1 MKIQKNTIYISF
13 ILFLTSSIIGYFFE
27 KTIPSNF
34 LYSLILTISS
44 SSFVALF
51 ITIPQYL
58 NNKKILLENYRDEVN
73 KIINSVKDIEYLK
86 FDAPIELIKN
96 YYKEQTKID
105 AYNQYINNP
114 AKEELINYYK
124 EKIKLDIITTQKK
137 QDDQINEFARNKAIF
152 MINLYDENLI
162 KIVKQYFEIS
172 KLDLSKIIYY
182 YNDISLLNIRS
193 SLYNFITNDIH
204 KKIIEYIHLIKNHSY
219 TLNDF
224 INNEI
229 TKKYE
234 VLDILILLQ
243 SNTFE
248 YENYNLNGV
257 DFKKSY
263 NKMYMDLCNNNE
275 KLNSK
280 IYKYKY
286 KPIIFSPSQELT

>member
-1 MKIQKNTIYISF
+1 MKIQKYTIYISF

-27 KTIPSNF
+27 KIILSNF
-34 LYSLILTISS
+34 LNSLILAISS
-44 SSFVALF
+44 SSFVVLF

-124 EKIKLDIITTQKK
+124 ENIKLDIITTQKK
-137 QDDQINEFARNKAIF
+137 QDNQINEFARNKAIF

-172 KLDLSKIIYY
+172 KIDLSKIIYY
-182 YNDISLLNIRS
+182 YNDIALLNIKS
-193 SLYNFITNDIH
+193 SLYSFITKDIH
-204 KKIIEYIHLIKNHSY
+204 NKIIEYINLIKNHSY

-229 TKKYE
+229 TKKHE
-234 VLDILILLQ
+234 ILDILILLQ
-243 SNTFE
+243 NNTFE
-248 YENYNLNGV
+248 NENYNVNGIEI
-257 DFKKSY
+257 KKSY
-263 NKMYMDLCNNNE
+263 NKIYMDLCNNNE
-275 KLNSK
+275 RLNSK

-286 KPIIFSPSQELT
+286 KPIVFYPSNNNI